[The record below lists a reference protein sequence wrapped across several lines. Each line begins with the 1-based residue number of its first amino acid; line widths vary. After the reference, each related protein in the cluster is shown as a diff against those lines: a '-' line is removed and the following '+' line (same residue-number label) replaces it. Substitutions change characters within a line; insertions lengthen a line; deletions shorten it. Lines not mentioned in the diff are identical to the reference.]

1 MKNRHI
7 SGVLSA
13 IIMVCIFSAVTA
25 ADKSHTVFYDMP
37 VSGKVIILDPGH
49 GGWDPGKAGS
59 NGEDEKDI
67 NLKIAEDIKDYLEQG
82 GAVVYMTRTED
93 EALGKTKNE
102 DMKNRISSARKGEAD
117 IFISIH
123 QNSFPAAN
131 VKGAQVFYHKTS
143 EDGKRLA
150 QNIQDR
156 LVSFAD
162 NDNKRIAKEN
172 DSYYILKKTDI
183 AAVIIE
189 CGFLSNAEEEKKL
202 NSEDYRSKIAWAVY
216 MGIWDYFEGENFT

>member
-7 SGVLSA
+7 SGILSA
-13 IIMVCIFSAVTA
+13 VIMVCIFSVATA
-25 ADKSHTVFYDMP
+25 ADKSHAVFYDMP

-49 GGWDPGKAGS
+49 GGWDPGKAGI

-82 GAVVYMTRTED
+82 GAYVYMTRSED
-93 EALGKTKNE
+93 DALGKTKNE
-102 DMKNRISSARKGEAD
+102 DMKKRISSARRGEAD
-117 IFISIH
+117 VFISIH

-131 VKGAQVFYHKTS
+131 AKGAQVFYHKAS
-143 EDGKRLA
+143 EGGKRLA
-150 QNIQDR
+150 ESIQGR

-162 NDNKRIAKEN
+162 SENKRTAKEN
-172 DSYYILKKTDI
+172 DSYYILRKTDI

-189 CGFLSNAEEEKKL
+189 CGFLSNEDEEKKL
-202 NSEDYRSKIAWAVY
+202 NTDEYRNRIAWAVY